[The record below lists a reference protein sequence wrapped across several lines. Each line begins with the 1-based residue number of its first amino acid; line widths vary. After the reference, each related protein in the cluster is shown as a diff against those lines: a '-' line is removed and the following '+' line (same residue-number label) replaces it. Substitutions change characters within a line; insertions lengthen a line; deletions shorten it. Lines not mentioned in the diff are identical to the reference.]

1 MTYVRMRAAH
11 TTAVAKQFS
20 SLYGLRRRSQREFKQ
35 EKKNPGP
42 LKQGGASLFCLNYYH
57 GSIHYLNT

>member
-20 SLYGLRRRSQREFKQ
+20 SLYGLRRRSHQEFKQ
-35 EKKNPGP
+35 EKKNPDH
-42 LKQGGASLFCLNYYH
+42 LRKGGASLL
-57 GSIHYLNT
+57 YLNQQC